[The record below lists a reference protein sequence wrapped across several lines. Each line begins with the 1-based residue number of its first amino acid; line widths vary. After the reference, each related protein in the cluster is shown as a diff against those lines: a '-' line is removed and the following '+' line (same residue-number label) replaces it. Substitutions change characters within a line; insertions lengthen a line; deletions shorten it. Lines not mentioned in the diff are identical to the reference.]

1 MNMKGILFLILGTVL
16 FMGCVDMDVTLPH
29 GEYEYDHDY
38 EYDYDY
44 GYDYDYEYDYETGID
59 EGEEINEYNFGMK
72 EIIVPEGGMVYC
84 VFDYPDG
91 KMEYYF
97 AENQAVLKQTNHIG
111 DWTKTFVNQE
121 EKCTEQYW
129 YDDYYESGGMSDVNC
144 VPHSSENQYIEE
156 IEKLKNSA
164 SIVATCSEI
173 SYDSKHF
180 EFTE

>member
-1 MNMKGILFLILGTVL
+1 MNMKGILFLILGAIL
-16 FMGCVDMDVTLPH
+16 FMGCVNVPETPYTYDDSDEYYDDYNYEDEYTYEDEINEEN
-29 GEYEYDHDY
+29 EYEEEVD
-38 EYDYDY
+38 EYDY
-44 GYDYDYEYDYETGID
+44 
-59 EGEEINEYNFGMK
+59 GMK

-84 VFDYPDG
+84 VFDLPDG

-97 AENQAVLKQTNHIG
+97 AENEAVLKQTNQIG

-121 EKCTEQYW
+121 EMCIEQYW
-129 YDDYYESGGMSDVNC
+129 YDDYYESGGMSEINC
-144 VPHSSENQYIEE
+144 VPHSSENQYVEE
-156 IEKLKNSA
+156 IEKLKSSA